1 MSVSFV
7 FKNIIID
14 VLEPYNEYV
23 QLGCGHL
30 IAEPEDC
37 KQNESQGSVYDC
49 AHCEGNRPK
58 IYSKDFD
65 SSKHPKAL
73 ICRLYQMALAVKTP
87 EDEAKLVRKIG
98 KVIPQLPREFPAK
111 IRQVF
116 ESITKASSTPLAT
129 TPIRRIQEND
139 GWPIPDIA
147 TTPLGSGDEI
157 NPQPEVYWFHHPE
170 GLSREVLV
178 LGHKGSALCSFSARE
193 DKQSKT
199 ITVAI
204 QINENNEELWAQ
216 LLSLGIDIEYS
227 VKYTSTEVEK
237 LLAIWNVVKDLELL
251 SSNEE
256 EKISKYIKEITAI
269 KPDIDLTCTESI
281 QGYGSFQTFR
291 PIISDNAEDGVIVG
305 DYDSRKSLDEL
316 EFIELR
322 EPTLDDMTPEE
333 IQKLFDAMEKMNV
346 SG

>member
-204 QINENNEELWAQ
+204 QINENEELYAQ
-216 LLSLGIDIEYS
+216 LLSLGIQIEATE
-227 VKYTSTEVEK
+227 KYVSNKEED

-251 SSNEE
+251 SSNEKG
-256 EKISKYIKEITAI
+256 KISEFIKEITAR

-291 PIISDNAEDGVIVG
+291 PIISHNEEGGIIV
-305 DYDSRKSLDEL
+305 DEYDSRKPVDEPVW
-316 EFIELR
+316 

-333 IQKLFDAMEKMNV
+333 IQKLFDAMEK
-346 SG
+346 